1 MNRIVA
7 PSELKMNVPL
17 LDVNAQNLPL
27 EEELKAAFERV
38 LRSGRFIMGPEVEDF
53 EAEIAAMVGAKHGI
67 GVSSGT
73 DAILLALMAL
83 GIGPGDEVICPS
95 FTFFATAGCV
105 SRVGAT
111 PVFADSNASDFN
123 INLDSLRRRISRRT
137 KAIIPV
143 HLFGQSADMDAI
155 MDLAGEHGL
164 AVIEDGAQS
173 LGAQYK
179 GRGCGTI
186 GDFGTYSFF
195 PSKNLG
201 GFGDGGMLV
210 TNDGDMAETARVLRA
225 HGSKPKYYHQLIG
238 GNFRLD
244 PLQAA
249 LLQVKIKHYAGY
261 TRSRQRNAEYYTRRL
276 LELEGVGAGEG
287 SAEDGGARVLLPVA
301 FPEHN
306 HIWNQYTLRIIGEGR
321 RDALKGFLTA
331 QGIGCEVYYPVPM
344 HQQVCFADLPGESSG
359 SLPVCER
366 LAAEVISI
374 PIFPEL
380 VREQQDRVIE
390 AISRFLEQAH

>member
-1 MNRIVA
+1 M
-7 PSELKMNVPL
+7 PVPL

-27 EEELKAAFERV
+27 EDELKGAFERV
-38 LRSGRFIMGPEVEDF
+38 LRSGRFIMGPEVEEF
-53 EAEIAAMVGAKHGI
+53 EKEVATMVGAKHAL

-83 GIGPGDEVICPS
+83 GVGPGDEVICPS

-111 PVFADSNASDFN
+111 PVFVDSKATDFN
-123 INLDSLRRRISRRT
+123 IDIESVRSRITPRT

-143 HLFGQSADMDAI
+143 HLFGQSADMDPI
-155 MDLAGEHGL
+155 MALAQEHHL

-173 LGAQYK
+173 IGAEYK

-186 GDFGTYSFF
+186 GDLGTYSFF

-210 TNDGDMAETARVLRA
+210 TDSDDLAERSFVLRA
-225 HGSKPKYYHQLIG
+225 HGSKPKYYHHFVG
-238 GNFRLD
+238 GNFRID

-249 LLQVKIKHYAGY
+249 LLRVKLGRYGSY
-261 TRSRQRNAEYYTRRL
+261 TEMRQRNADYYESCL
-276 LELEGVGAGEG
+276 LKLEGVFL
-287 SAEDGGARVLLPVA
+287 SDGMAVPENARILLP
-301 FPEHN
+301 PTMPGN
-306 HIWNQYTLRIIGEGR
+306 KHIWNQYTLRIIGEGQ
-321 RDALKGFLTA
+321 RDALKDFLTRE
-331 QGIGCEVYYPVPM
+331 GIGCEVYYPVPM
-344 HQQVCFADLPGESSG
+344 HQQRCFSDLPETSLG
-359 SLPVCER
+359 SLPVCEL
-366 LAAEVISI
+366 LAEQVISI

-380 VREQQDRVIE
+380 TRAQQDTVIE
-390 AISRFLEQAH
+390 AIHQFLAEAR